1 MEPILLVTR
10 PAPAGVQFAATV
22 AAGLDVP
29 HRVLHAPALQITPL
43 AYRMP
48 AASGVIF
55 TSARA
60 VSLSPVGAGMTAY
73 CVGDATSVA
82 ALSRGYAVLNA
93 AGDADALVA
102 LILSQRPHGPLVHLA
117 GRHRRGAIAER
128 LTQAGV
134 PCTTVEV
141 YDQTRLPV
149 GDLLRDAAAG
159 DRPVVAPVFSLRS
172 AGGMLALSWRA
183 PLHVVAIS
191 PAVAA
196 AFVALTPARLLT
208 VAHPDADHMAR
219 TTRATLRAL
228 LTLEGGA
235 HAV

>member
-1 MEPILLVTR
+1 MEPILLITR

-43 AYRMP
+43 DYRMP
-48 AASGVIF
+48 DAAGVIF

-60 VSLSPVGAGMTAY
+60 VSLAPMGAGLRAF
-73 CVGDATSVA
+73 CVGDATSA
-82 ALSRGYAVLNA
+82 AATARGYSVMNA

-102 LILSQRPHGPLVHLA
+102 LILQHRPPGPLVHLG

-128 LTQAGV
+128 LTAAGV
-134 PCTTVEV
+134 PCTTVVV
-141 YDQTRLPV
+141 YDQMRLPE
-149 GDLLRDAAAG
+149 GDLLREAASG
-159 DRPVVAPVFSLRS
+159 DTPVVAPVFSLRS
-172 AGGMLALSWRA
+172 AGGVLALDWRA

-191 PAVAA
+191 AVVADAFAA
-196 AFVALTPARLLT
+196 LAPARLLT
-208 VAHPDADHMAR
+208 VAHPDADHMVQM
-219 TTRATLRAL
+219 TRATLWGL
-228 LTLEGGA
+228 STLEGGA